1 MDVKL
6 KERLVGALVIIALA
20 VLVLPVV
27 FDDDKGETSLD
38 SRIPDA
44 PAGEPVRVITLSR
57 PRPLDEIQPEIGQIA
72 ADTRSEEVSAGKPV
86 FEAVVPDAGVDST
99 ETAAADGANLTPP
112 AQAGAADTAVGQV
125 ADAPVPA
132 NPAQANPAQSNS
144 GQGNTVQGNTALADS
159 VPAKTSDKNSEKASA
174 GKPAATTTSTEKVA
188 SKPAGAVASGNPIP
202 AAAKPG
208 TATGTPSATAPV
220 PRLPEAVGGF
230 VVQAGLF
237 SSPEGA
243 KRVEQQLRTA
253 GLKAYLRR
261 EKQDGKTLI
270 RVLVGPIGSR
280 AEADAVK
287 ARMKAAQVD
296 GMVAAYDPLK
306 H

>member
-6 KERLVGALVIIALA
+6 KERLVGALVIVALA

-27 FDDDKGETSLD
+27 FDDDKGESALD

-44 PAGEPVRVITLSR
+44 PAGEPVRVITLSS
-57 PRPLDEIQPEIGQIA
+57 PRPLDEIQPAAGQIA
-72 ADTRSEEVSAGKPV
+72 AGTRSEEVSAGKPV
-86 FEAVVPDAGVDST
+86 FEAVVPDAGVEGDLAAGDAEGANT
-99 ETAAADGANLTPP
+99 TPAEALAAAEPVRSPAAASAPDSAATANT
-112 AQAGAADTAVGQV
+112 ATTRNVAGATPAKPAASPVGASSAAASDAAIRTEGKGGEPAV
-125 ADAPVPA
+125 ASKATVPA
-132 NPAQANPAQSNS
+132 ANAKVPDQPAS
-144 GQGNTVQGNTALADS
+144 
-159 VPAKTSDKNSEKASA
+159 
-174 GKPAATTTSTEKVA
+174 KPAATT
-188 SKPAGAVASGNPIP
+188 
-202 AAAKPG
+202 
-208 TATGTPSATAPV
+208 PV
-220 PRLPEAVGGF
+220 PRLAEAVGGF

-243 KRVEQQLRTA
+243 KRVEQQLRAA

-261 EKQDGKTLI
+261 EKQDGKALT
-270 RVLVGPIGSR
+270 RVLVGPLGSR

-287 ARMKAAQVD
+287 AKMKAAQVD